1 MCVVSSNFC
10 YALHPVVSLALYIEM
25 EDRRENFRT
34 EGDKNARR
42 WLPNCTKQA
51 FKARVDW
58 LAFRVGINLRVCLE
72 LSLTIRSVTTKQ
84 IVYTVDI
91 PGPRVDKETRN
102 ASIAQ
107 KRKKKQVRSLT

>member
-1 MCVVSSNFC
+1 
-10 YALHPVVSLALYIEM
+10 M